1 MNYIK
6 IGVIVNTHGIRGEV
20 KIKHFSDSADRFE
33 TLGHVFVGEGSVKE
47 RLDIE
52 GIRYVK
58 ATVLLKFEG
67 LDDLNAVEP
76 MKGKDV
82 FIEKAQ
88 LRDLPEGT
96 YHVFELLGLEVFEKG
111 ARVGE
116 VVDVD
121 QNAYQDLYVVRTK
134 TGKTV
139 RIPAVKAFVKGID
152 LKNRRMEVELIEG
165 MLE

>member
-6 IGVIVNTHGIRGEV
+6 IGVIVNTHGIKGEV

-33 TLGHVFVGEGSVKE
+33 TLGHVFVGEGPVKE

-67 LDDLNAVEP
+67 LEDLNAVEP

-82 FIEKAQ
+82 FIEKVQ

-111 ARVGE
+111 ERVGE

-121 QNAYQDLYVVRTK
+121 QNAYQDLYVVRTS

-139 RIPAVKAFVKGID
+139 RIPAVKAFVKEID
-152 LKNRRMEVELIEG
+152 LKKRRMEVELIEG